1 MTDLLDELVEAH
13 GGLKRWDELQTVT
26 ALPAGHRIYGRTP
39 DGRAPMDQLLVA
51 IDISE
56 IEFA

>member
-1 MTDLLDELVEAH
+1 MTDLL
-13 GGLKRWDELQTVT
+13 R
-26 ALPAGHRIYGRTP
+26 RTP

-51 IDISE
+51 IGLSE